1 MSRYEYYPVPEGK
14 DPYLWRKAQMRAAF
28 KAHAL
33 AFVLVNVFL
42 VGVWYFT
49 GPYAGRDVY
58 FWPVWPL
65 LGWGIGLASHGF
77 AAYSSGAENAVER
90 EYRKLSEK

>member
-1 MSRYEYYPVPEGK
+1 MSSHEYYPVPEGK

-33 AFVLVNVFL
+33 SYVLVNLFL
-42 VGVWYFT
+42 IGVWLFT
-49 GPYAGRDVY
+49 GPNEGRDVY

>member
-14 DPYLWRKAQMRAAF
+14 DPYLWRKAQMRASF

>member
-1 MSRYEYYPVPEGK
+1 MSQYDYYPVPEGK
-14 DPYLWRKAQMRAAF
+14 DPYLWRKAQMRASF

-33 AFVLVNVFL
+33 SYVLVNL
-42 VGVWYFT
+42 LLIGVWYFT
-49 GPYAGRDVY
+49 GPGRGHNVY

-65 LGWGIGLASHGF
+65 LGWGIGLSIHGF
-77 AAYSSGAENAVER
+77 SAYSTGVENAVER